1 MEGVSKMNPILN
13 HLLTNWKTSVQGL
26 LSVTIA
32 LGVYFTAIPSGVID
46 QKTVGIIT
54 VVTGAAKVL
63 LALIQSDAK
72 PAVSSSVTI
81 ETTKPTETT
90 KG

>member
-1 MEGVSKMNPILN
+1 MNPVVN
-13 HLLTNWKTSVQGL
+13 HILTNWKSSLQAV
-26 LSVTIA
+26 LSAVIA

-63 LALIQSDAK
+63 LGLIESDAK
-72 PAVSSSVTI
+72 PSVTSSVTI
-81 ETTKPTETT
+81 EATTPVKEQP
-90 KG
+90 